1 MVGTDENKVFS
12 DNVKIKRRE
21 RKRNKLGP
29 TE

>member
-1 MVGTDENKVFS
+1 MAGADENKVFS
-12 DNVKIKRRE
+12 ENEKRKKRE